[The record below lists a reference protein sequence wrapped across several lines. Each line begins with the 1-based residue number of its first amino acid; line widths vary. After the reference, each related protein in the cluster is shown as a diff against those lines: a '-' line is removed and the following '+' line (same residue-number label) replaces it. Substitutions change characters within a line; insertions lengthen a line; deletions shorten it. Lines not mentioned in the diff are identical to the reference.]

1 MLTAKLFWGLEASII
16 DFETTFLHGQVT
28 EEIYMNIPEGMNED
42 QDHCLQLKKTIY
54 GLVQSARESYKK
66 FVENKS

>member
-16 DFETTFLHGQVT
+16 DFETTFFHGQVT
-28 EEIYMNIPEGMNED
+28 EEIYMNIPEDMNED